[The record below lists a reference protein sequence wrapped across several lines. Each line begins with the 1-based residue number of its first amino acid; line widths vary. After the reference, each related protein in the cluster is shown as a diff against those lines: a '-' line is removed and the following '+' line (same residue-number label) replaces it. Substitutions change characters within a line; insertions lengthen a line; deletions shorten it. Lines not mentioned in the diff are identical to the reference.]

1 MARREALLRISKS
14 LLTRRAELHKRLGVE
29 LDDLG
34 PNTPTAS
41 GDAADAAFDHT
52 GDELAS
58 HLAEVEAKEL
68 AQVERALARIKQGK
82 YGTCDGCATKIPV
95 ARLNALPYSTLC
107 VKCQRESEN
116 DSTWLSA
123 RIAGDWD
130 KVKDAD
136 ALEDRDVNLTELE
149 IDLRK

>member
-14 LLTRRAELHKRLGVE
+14 LLTRRAELRKRLGVE

-34 PNTPTAS
+34 LNTPTGS
-41 GDAADAAFDHT
+41 GDTADAAFDHT
-52 GDELAS
+52 GEELAS
-58 HLAEVEAKEL
+58 NLAEVEAKGL
-68 AQVERALARIKQGK
+68 AQVEGALTRIKQGK
-82 YGTCDGCATKIPV
+82 YGTCDGCGTKILV

-123 RIAGDWD
+123 RMAGDWG
-130 KVKDAD
+130 KVKDGD
-136 ALEDRDVNLTELE
+136 GLEDRDVNLTDLE